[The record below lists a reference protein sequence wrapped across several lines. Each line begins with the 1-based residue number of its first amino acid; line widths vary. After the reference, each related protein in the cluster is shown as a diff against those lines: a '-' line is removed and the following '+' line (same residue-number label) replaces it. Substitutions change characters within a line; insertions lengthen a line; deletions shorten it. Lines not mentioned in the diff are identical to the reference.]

1 MIEPIA
7 AGAHRETTEGR
18 LTHAR
23 KGYRANPNVLHRSAS
38 RTQSPR
44 RAKQAAIALRMSV
57 SGAFGLL
64 REAATSMPSKN
75 RDSLDSVYIELE
87 YREACSKT
95 SAHHL
100 PAPKPAAAP
109 SSFYSAVAELSQPST
124 GARGILKVGLNKG
137 GMS

>member
-1 MIEPIA
+1 VIESIA
-7 AGAHRETTEGR
+7 AGAHRETPVDTLAQRIPSKFER
-18 LTHAR
+18 FAS
-23 KGYRANPNVLHRSAS
+23 SAS
-38 RTQSPR
+38 GTQSPR
-44 RAKQAAIALRMSV
+44 RAKQAAIAFRSV